1 MTSFWNRRRR
11 SFDLEGELRKGRP
24 EARDEF
30 VASVA
35 DRVRGERRVFRS
47 ARLAIAVALTIAMLV
62 ALAPVGA
69 FGFGAS
75 AVNEVAKT
83 AARVAAAPA
92 ARHVLKGT
100 AAQTQYPGKKCP
112 KGTKRKG
119 NKCVKVKKPPKKK
132 KGARVKK
139 RGPSFTG

>member
-1 MTSFWNRRRR
+1 VKGFWNRRRR
-11 SFDLEGELRKGRP
+11 SFDLEGELRRGRP
-24 EARDEF
+24 EPRDEF

-69 FGFGAS
+69 FGFASS
-75 AVNEVAKT
+75 AVNEAAKT
-83 AARVAAAPA
+83 AARIASTSS
-92 ARHVLKGT
+92 RHVLKGT

-119 NKCVKVKKPPKKK
+119 SKCLKVKKPPKKK